1 MTMEATNETNDTAP
15 SPETEES
22 DGARGLIERYVR
34 EVTRRLPQK
43 QRDDVGREL
52 RSSLLDALEDRFG
65 PRPTWTQAAILLR
78 ETGPPVKVADSYR
91 AAGQYLIGPGWF
103 PVFSRVLR
111 IVLTIFL
118 LVLVGGFAVTIFLRP
133 GSADV
138 AGTLAGLLG
147 GAVQGGLIAAAV
159 VVTIFHLLERSEK
172 PPARTAESWDP
183 AELPPAHDGD
193 LVERGEAMVEI
204 VAPAAFLVVL
214 YAFRDSLGLPLVPGD
229 PPLLNDLIRAYLPWL
244 SAATL
249 LDMAHGVFL
258 VWRGRHSLASR
269 LAKFGISLFFLAIF
283 YRFAADLAAERAEL
297 LAAGAPETLVDIIQR
312 IAWSVPAVIAA
323 ITLFG
328 IGKLVVRGLRRPA
341 EAL

>member
-1 MTMEATNETNDTAP
+1 MTTEATNETNDRAP
-15 SPETEES
+15 SPETAKADS
-22 DGARGLIERYVR
+22 ARALIERYVR

-65 PRPTWTQAAILLR
+65 PQPTWTQAAILLR

-91 AAGQYLIGPGWF
+91 PAGQYLIGPGWF

-111 IVLTIFL
+111 IVLTVFL

-138 AGTLAGLLG
+138 ASTLAGLLG

-159 VVTIFHLLERSEK
+159 VVLIFHLLERTEK
-172 PPARTAESWDP
+172 PPTRTVESWDP
-183 AELPPAHDGD
+183 AELPPAYDGD

-214 YAFRDSLGLPLVPGD
+214 YAFRDSIGLPLVPGE

-244 SAATL
+244 SAVIV
-249 LDMAHGVFL
+249 LDMAHGVAL

-269 LAKFGISLFFLAIF
+269 LAKFGITLFFLAVF
-283 YRFAADLAAERAEL
+283 YRFATDVAAERPEL
-297 LAAGAPETLVDIIQR
+297 LAGGVPEPVVDLVQWIAWAVPTVIAVVTLVE
-312 IAWSVPAVIAA
+312 
-323 ITLFG
+323 
-328 IGKLVVRGLRRPA
+328 IGKQVVRGLRRPA
-341 EAL
+341 EAV